1 MFVPSKGST
10 ATSTRGPYP
19 VPNFSP
25 IYSIGA
31 SSISPS
37 PITTVPFI
45 GACNKLPW
53 SAIAMTARAFQ
64 PPAATMFVPS
74 KGSTATSTRGP
85 YPVPNFSPIYSIGA
99 SSISPSPITTV
110 PFIGI
115 VSNTSRIA
123 DVAAPSASSFF
134 PRPIQRADDKA
145 AASVTRTNSID
156 KLLST
161 IIPLL

>member
-1 MFVPSKGST
+1 MS
-10 ATSTRGPYP
+10 
-19 VPNFSP
+19 
-25 IYSIGA
+25 
-31 SSISPS
+31 
-37 PITTVPFI
+37 